1 MKSRFGYVSNSS
13 SSSFLVYGVPTEDFD
28 DVKQWLDE
36 GRKVYCI
43 DEGAGASGD
52 CADFVFLVTP
62 ERYELLGQYKKELE
76 KRHVAVICADFVG
89 VECLDEVKEHGG
101 LSGGMFFHYY
111 RDYKSPSTDS
121 VDDED
126 FVEWIKYRLGGK

>member
-13 SSSFLVYGVPTEDFD
+13 SSSFLVYGLPTVDFD

-43 DEGAGASGD
+43 DEGAGTSGD
-52 CADFVFLVTP
+52 CADFV
-62 ERYELLGQYKKELE
+62 G
-76 KRHVAVICADFVG
+76 I
-89 VECLDEVKEHGG
+89 ECLDEVREYGG

-111 RDYKSPSTDS
+111 RDYKSPGTDS
-121 VDDED
+121 VDDEN
-126 FVEWIKYRLGGK
+126 FVEWIKYCLGGK